1 MATVEINGMPED
13 MRESRADLLALLDG
27 YIREVAPAELDLVRL
42 ITPCGPGVRPS
53 KIRKQ

>member
-1 MATVEINGMPED
+1 MAVEISGMPED

-42 ITPCGPGVRPS
+42 ITPCGPGGRAAS
-53 KIRKQ
+53 IRKQ